1 VGARGVLIAFFLAA
15 GAFVA
20 RADEPGKGL
29 RDTIA
34 DKHVALAKKLEKA
47 HPRECYEELLLA
59 LEMNPDNHDA
69 RAKLGYKRDA
79 DKKWRGAPV
88 IPGLSNDELDPKLK
102 TERARE
108 RKDAAGKLAKLAK
121 DLEKNG
127 KTDDAR
133 MIAGLAL
140 EEIADDRA
148 VADAANEEK
157 IARAVLGH
165 EKKGDAWRSAREQKI
180 DAAFEKALQAA
191 KPAEAKNVPD
201 DVTKLAGLGALQ
213 GKENAH
219 ARVMWTGSAESVDA
233 DALIR
238 AAETAWNAQRYFI
251 AGDDAGFS
259 VDGEP
264 KREATGAAPAPTLRP
279 DWLVV
284 ANSEHAPFVEHAV
297 SDKGLHAFAKG
308 LVGWANYYRV
318 NGQNYLIHEGH
329 FVPTVRAEWVA
340 AGMSEFLTAAPL
352 QKRYEAVPDLVN
364 EGLKRFFSGHVS
376 GRVDICYSSAGS
388 STGKRAFKAGSFDQ
402 LRLLAR
408 LGLQQ
413 APEGELRSMLAK
425 KVNDLDQ
432 LDSAVALALFDFL
445 LATKRQELA
454 NFYAEVKLDE
464 PALTTFER
472 VMKKSVEDVEQELR
486 AWVRQEY

>member
-1 VGARGVLIAFFLAA
+1 MGARGVLIAFFLGA
-15 GAFVA
+15 GVLVA

-59 LEMNPDNHDA
+59 LEMNPDSHDA
-69 RAKLGYKRDA
+69 RKALGYKRDE

-88 IPGLSNDELDPKLK
+88 IPGLSNDELEPKLK
-102 TERARE
+102 AERAKE
-108 RKDAAGKLAKLAK
+108 RRDAAGKLAKLAK

-140 EEIADDRA
+140 DEIADDRA
-148 VADAANEEK
+148 VTDAANEEK

-165 EKKGDAWRSAREQKI
+165 EKKGDAWRSAREQRI
-180 DAAFEKALQAA
+180 DAAFEKALSGA
-191 KPAEAKNVPD
+191 KEGEARNVPEEMM
-201 DVTKLAGLGALQ
+201 KLAGLGALK
-213 GKENAH
+213 GKENA
-219 ARVMWTGSAESVDA
+219 RGRILWTGSAESVDA
-233 DALIR
+233 DALLR
-238 AAETAWNAQRYFI
+238 AADAAFNAHRYFLG
-251 AGDDAGFS
+251 GDDSGFT

-264 KREATGAAPAPTLRP
+264 KRTASGGIAPPPLRP

-284 ANSEHAPFVEHAV
+284 AKSEHGVFIEHAV

-308 LVGWANYYRV
+308 LVGWASYYKM
-318 NGQNYLIHEGH
+318 NGQNYLVHEGH
-329 FVPTVRAEWVA
+329 FVPNVRAEWVA
-340 AGMSEFLTAAPL
+340 AGMCEFLTAYPL
-352 QKRYEAVPDLVN
+352 SKRYEAIPDLVN
-364 EGLKRFFSGHVS
+364 EGSKRFFSGHVS
-376 GRVDICYSSAGS
+376 GRVDICYSAAGS

-402 LRLLAR
+402 LRQLAR

-413 APEGELRSMLAK
+413 VPEGELRAMLAK

-432 LDSAVALALFDFL
+432 LDSAVGLALFDFL

-472 VMKKSVEDVEQELR
+472 VMKKSVDEVEQELR